1 MAPAARSP
9 RLEAGAPHRYSVI
22 LAALTCALTPAYTLR
37 WHLGFYPTQLL
48 EVAVL
53 ATVAVFL
60 VETIDQR
67 QPIALRSP
75 YAIPALLLLVAGLL
89 SVAVAPDRRSALG
102 LYRAYFIEPIA
113 FFLVVATTVRTARR
127 ATLLLTGLW
136 IAGVI
141 VAVPN
146 TIIVIQAIAQHTL
159 NLATTP
165 PVVIYQ
171 TANAVALFLVP
182 LIAMASSV
190 ALYARDGRERLLSAA
205 FLAIAVP
212 TTILSFSRGG
222 YLALAVVVL
231 VLAATHRQAR
241 WLVPAAIG
249 AAGLV
254 VLLPPIRHRI
264 AYELHS
270 VQGNT
275 LEWRLQLW
283 GQTLK
288 LMGHH
293 AIFGIGLSN
302 YDRAMGPYWLSLSRV
317 IYPHNI
323 VLNFWTVTGLL
334 GLIAFAWIVVAA
346 LRGSWRAWHAA
357 DGWRPIHLGV
367 FLALLAVTAHGLVDV
382 PYFKNDL
389 SLEFWALIG
398 LTWAGVLWGRTA
410 SARTSPPREV
420 PLYRD
425 GPVGT

>member
-1 MAPAARSP
+1 M
-9 RLEAGAPHRYSVI
+9 
-22 LAALTCALTPAYTLR
+22 R
-37 WHLGFYPTQLL
+37 WRIGFYPTQLL
-48 EVAVL
+48 EIAVL

-60 VETIDQR
+60 AETIAQR
-67 QPIALRSP
+67 QQVEWRSP
-75 YAIPALLLLVAGLL
+75 YTIPAVLLLVAGLL
-89 SVAVAPDRRSALG
+89 SVAVAPDHRSALG
-102 LYRAYFIEPIA
+102 LYRAYVIEPIA
-113 FFLVVATTVRTARR
+113 FFLVVAATMRTLRR
-127 ATLLLTGLW
+127 AMIVLTGLL

-146 TIIVIQAIAQHTL
+146 AIVVIVALAQHTL
-159 NLATTP
+159 NLAATP

-190 ALYARDGRERLLSAA
+190 ALYARDGRERLLSSA

-231 VLAATHRQAR
+231 VLAVTHRQAR

-249 AAGLV
+249 TALLV
-254 VLLPPIRHRI
+254 ALLPPIRHRI

-288 LMGHH
+288 LMRHH
-293 AIFGIGLSN
+293 PILGIGLSN

-334 GLIAFAWIVVAA
+334 GLIAFAWIMIAA
-346 LRGSWRAWHAA
+346 LRGSWRAWRAA
-357 DGWRPIHLGV
+357 DAWRPIHLGV
-367 FLALLAVTAHGLVDV
+367 FLAMLAVIAHGLVDV

-398 LTWAGVLWGRTA
+398 LTWAGVLWGRSA
-410 SARTSPPREV
+410 PARTSPPREV

-425 GPVGT
+425 GPVGA